1 METHYRYNKE
11 IMMHNKNK
19 KKQTRQHR
27 NKKFKYAKHKKNYNP
42 ARLQCNHLNNQ
53 PIKHHYDLPPS
64 HINYIG
70 TDGVLNYDAY
80 LKDTFH
86 NLDYENR
93 RIQFLKN
100 LTDSQ
105 QKFDLISVTQ
115 NNIDV
120 SYLVIT
126 FLQNV
131 KFYNFLISD

>member
-1 METHYRYNKE
+1 MMLNKD
-11 IMMHNKNK
+11 K
-19 KKQTRQHR
+19 KKQTRKYR
-27 NKKFKYAKHKKNYNP
+27 NKKFKYDTHKKNYNP
-42 ARLQCNHLNNQ
+42 VCFQCNYLNNQ

-70 TDGVLNYDAY
+70 ADGVLNYNAY
-80 LKDTFH
+80 LEYTFC
-86 NLDYENR
+86 NLYRENR

-105 QKFDLISVTQ
+105 QKFDLISETQ
-115 NNIDV
+115 NNINV

-131 KFYNFLISD
+131 KFYNFLMSD